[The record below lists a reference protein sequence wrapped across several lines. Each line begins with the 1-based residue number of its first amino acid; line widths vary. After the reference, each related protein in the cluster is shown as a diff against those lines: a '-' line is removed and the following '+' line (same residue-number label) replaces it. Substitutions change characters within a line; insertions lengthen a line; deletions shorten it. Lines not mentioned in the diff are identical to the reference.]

1 MTIIEVWS
9 FFEEGDKNV
18 PNFNCGDSHII
29 I

>member
-1 MTIIEVWS
+1 MTIIEVRS